1 MRYVNVLVASA
12 AVVVGFAGSL
22 TAAQALSL
30 PSDPSPLAQV
40 LPALPLPLTGQGDN
54 SLTVTFKADD
64 KSKPVVM
71 TLSCHPTGGDHP
83 RAEEACARLDA
94 VEQDGTDPFA
104 KPAPDEVCTYIYGGP
119 QTAAVVGTWKGEA
132 VDAKFSRAN
141 GCEIARWN
149 AIEPV
154 LSPTKTSART
164 AMRTDQPAAVK

>member
-1 MRYVNVLVASA
+1 MRYVNVLAATA

-30 PSDPSPLAQV
+30 PSDPTPLPQV
-40 LPALPLPLTGQGDN
+40 LGLPLLGAGDN
-54 SLTVTFKADD
+54 QLTVTFKADE
-64 KSKPVVM
+64 KAKPVVM

-83 RAEEACARLDA
+83 RAEEACGRLDA

-104 KPAPDEVCTYIYGGP
+104 KPAPDEICTYIYGGP
-119 QTAAVVGTWKGEA
+119 QTATVVGTWKGES

-141 GCEIARWN
+141 GCEIGRWN

-154 LSPTKTSART
+154 LSPTKTA
-164 AMRTDQPAAVK
+164 AKAAVQAAQPAAVK